1 MVVITRPCPF
11 CSETNAIPH
20 TTGFATCI
28 VCETCGARGPIA
40 AGEEV
45 ARIRWNR
52 RRTTPL
58 SQVVDTG

>member
-1 MVVITRPCPF
+1 MIAATRPCPF
-11 CSETNAIPH
+11 CSETNVIPH
-20 TTGFATCI
+20 AHGFFTCFI
-28 VCETCGARGPIA
+28 CEHCGARGPIA
-40 AGEEV
+40 ASEEV